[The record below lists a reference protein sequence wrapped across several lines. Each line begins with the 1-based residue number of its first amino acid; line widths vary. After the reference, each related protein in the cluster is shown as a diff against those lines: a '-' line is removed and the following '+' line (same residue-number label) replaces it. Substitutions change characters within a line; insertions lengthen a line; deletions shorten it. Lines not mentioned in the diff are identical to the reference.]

1 MARISDILLRCP
13 KDGRLV
19 KLLDHTPN
27 SMYGGVSSSIR
38 SGKKSQVKTT
48 SKTSKEMGCLDQT
61 IIRHL
66 CISCIDK
73 HNMMDWHC
81 NFLKLQGNILN

>member
-19 KLLDHTPN
+19 KLLDQVNN

-61 IIRHL
+61 IIKYNQNKP
-66 CISCIDK
+66 I
-73 HNMMDWHC
+73 C
-81 NFLKLQGNILN
+81 NCDCHPKRNNWMRQ